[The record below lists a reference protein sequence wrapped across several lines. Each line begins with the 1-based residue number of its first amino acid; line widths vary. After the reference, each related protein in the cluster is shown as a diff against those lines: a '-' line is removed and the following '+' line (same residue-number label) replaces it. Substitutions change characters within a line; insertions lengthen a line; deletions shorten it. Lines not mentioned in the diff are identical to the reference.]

1 MENEKPMT
9 KSYLADLIY
18 KVNGAAIEVHKT
30 LGPGLLESVY
40 HRCLK
45 KELSLLGINYQSE
58 LNIPVN
64 YKGYI
69 LEAELRCDL
78 LIEDILPV
86 ELKAVE
92 FIHPVH
98 EAQLITY
105 MKLLNV
111 PKGLLLNFNCTNLF
125 KEGQRTYVN
134 DLFRNLPD

>member
-1 MENEKPMT
+1 MT
-9 KSYLADLIY
+9 KTYLNDLIY

-45 KELSLLGINYQSE
+45 KELSLIGINYQSE
-58 LNIPVN
+58 LFIPVD
-64 YKGYI
+64 YKGFK
-69 LEAELRCDL
+69 LETELRCDL
-78 LIEDILPV
+78 FIENILPV

-92 FIHPVH
+92 QIHPVH

-125 KEGQRTYVN
+125 KEGQRTFVN
-134 DLFRNLPD
+134 DVYRRLSD

>member
-1 MENEKPMT
+1 MENNRKMT
-9 KSYLADLIY
+9 KTYLNDLIY
-18 KVNGAAIEVHKT
+18 KINGAAIEVHKT

-58 LNIPVN
+58 LFIPVD
-64 YKGYI
+64 YKGFK
-69 LEAELRCDL
+69 LETELRCDL
-78 LIEDILPV
+78 FVENILPV

-92 FIHPVH
+92 KIHPVH

-125 KEGQRTYVN
+125 KEGQRTFVN
-134 DLFRNLPD
+134 DAYSRLSD